1 MSMKRLGLSLVLSLF
16 TFTALFAHGKGD
28 IEELEVENLNS
39 WQESFDLLGKT
50 TNKAAKYNIM
60 ITATDIGGNQRIE
73 GPYNIYIDPNS
84 DLPVCGI
91 TNPYP
96 NMRVVSN
103 LNIVGTC
110 VDDDSVSYVE
120 LIFDGDD
127 DHPIRAEGREFWS
140 YYLDTVNLPEGPH
153 TIQVTGY
160 DVNGL
165 ASKPITLTWQ
175 LDRTQP
181 ITSIEEKTMGML
193 VSGNVSF
200 KGTVF
205 DGNGINELFYSVD
218 NGETFIPVKLG
229 RSKEDSSC
237 TFNISIDTRK
247 FQDGPAVIWFK
258 AIDNAGSVGAY
269 SFLYFIDNTKPDV
282 QIVSPVEKEE
292 MNGRFTVTGFAKDK
306 IGITELSWA
315 FGEETGD
322 FELIPGNPY
331 WSINLDTTGSEKE
344 KARKF
349 TVRATDMAGNV
360 IEKSLN
366 IALNQEK
373 DKPIVIIDEPV
384 ASQVYTGDDAP
395 VFVRGLALDDDGVDS
410 VVIQLDDREPITQS
424 TKGVFYQEL
433 CKASDLDAGNH
444 KITFYAAD
452 VNGILGNPTSITI
465 VSKGVPATFEN
476 PSIQKGKESEPFEN
490 GMEIHPEAGVSF
502 VVSAVS
508 QIGIK
513 HIHTKVLYGKN
524 GVTENDLDLKNVTN
538 YNITFPITVEAP
550 KGFGVV
556 SFVVE
561 ATDLLD
567 RVSTETYH
575 AYITN
580 TTVVKTAT
588 PEIVFDDSTVGEDG
602 SIINNPEW
610 PVTGYLIGANIKE
623 IALIPETEF
632 AKVEHKGNL
641 IRLIPGNAIGSS
653 EPVKVVV
660 TTDKEKDIES
670 KPLIFRYDNV
680 FPTLTIDNYSDSQ
693 ALDGNPGF
701 VTISGKVVCSTGV
714 GGVSY
719 RVLGAQAEMKDGL
732 IGAVKNIPNPET
744 FKPVAVTED
753 GTFRFNVDTVSFG
766 AGMSVVEV
774 VAYSA
779 GGNEVSKG
787 VAVST
792 VPPLSED
799 LGKAA
804 KAPVI
809 AWLDGYDVYAVGI
822 YQGEMDRNFEAF
834 SRNDMQEGTN
844 PVTATVTPLDGGKEV
859 TGKYNA
865 VKNPTLTA
873 NFALVDGQ
881 TYYSGMPVVLPYGV
895 SKTPITATVYID
907 TGAVVSAV
915 NYEITG
921 DEVPGGDDVQRGSV
935 KLTKPEPGD
944 TRWIAEIP
952 LNNLPSRVN
961 HIAVTVKA
969 GTLEQTIRGSV
980 TVVRSVESYMI
991 EDSEQIFTF
1000 PGTGTVF
1007 DPQDENW
1014 VLSQGSKFY
1023 LYANLTA
1030 PVSAEIETDMTGLSL
1045 TNNGKLFELTAT
1057 KDGTYKEINIR
1068 FTDGFGDTY
1077 ETGFL
1082 NFLSDSESPEV
1093 YLQTPKLHEWQNDF
1107 VHLSGTAADSLG
1119 VRSIEYSFDK
1129 GETWKELDII
1139 VPQEAGNLGVTFNQD
1154 VDISYLEDGLLSI
1167 DIRAIDNAGH
1177 IANVKT
1183 ACFKDTTPPVATV
1196 VEPLDDDIVNGD
1208 NEIVFRVEDNGVLAK
1223 VEYVLPATE
1232 EREEIRREVDLNP
1245 LIVTHIG
1252 TEEQPI
1258 DPAMNFI
1265 FTDEAGNSQ
1274 VLSGWHFVIDSE
1286 SDLPRAEI
1294 HVPEDMQVITRDFT
1308 ISGVV
1313 YDDDGE
1319 STIWYKL
1326 DDGEFI
1332 KMNTPSTSFSI
1343 DVPIASMTDNEHTV
1357 AVYAVDK
1364 NGVRGLETVRT
1375 FRISLEEPKGAVLEP
1390 TIDTS
1395 VREVISISGYAS
1407 DKNGIQKVEVS
1418 LDNGNSYNDAE
1429 GQEDWVYTF
1438 DTRAIVGGTHAVFLK
1453 ITDNYG
1459 ITGLYSSLINID
1471 NNAPDISL
1479 DLPLDDSQSTGEL
1492 VFSGY
1497 AFDNVEITRMY
1508 VTIRNMIDPSDAIV
1522 RDLKIQ
1528 NIIGEVL
1535 DISDLSN
1542 GFYNIQLTAEDM
1554 AGNKTNVSRNIH
1566 LDKTMPPA
1574 VVDILYPLNG
1584 EHKNGQF
1591 NIYGQANTYLESPIR
1606 SLRLFVDDLFVK
1618 ETELSYSGFFK
1629 FAISPTSQVS
1639 SGEYDEDGNPIMI
1652 TKADM
1657 QTGVHTYR
1665 VDAMLENGQQVS
1677 SRTQTI
1683 TYNTYGPWV
1692 TLDNFLYGNFALNRP
1707 YVRGTAGY
1715 TISEEE
1721 AALLKD
1727 KSAKKEEKEKIAA
1740 KSVEKIEI
1748 SFNNGKNFEF
1758 LSKKDSWQYRVENED
1773 LPEGYH
1779 FMIVRATMKNGET
1792 AIERFIV
1799 QVDNT
1804 APSIKLIAPT
1814 NGGSYN
1820 QELAVSGLSQ
1830 DDVKLES
1837 VVVAL
1842 RKGDK
1847 SSYELPSF
1855 VQGLYLDVRLLGSTL
1870 FEIGAGLTFFDDNVK
1885 VQFEWG
1891 QFTQAQRDWYAINIR
1906 HTTPAPQRYGGNVF
1920 GLKLL
1925 ANISTIP
1932 FSYFFGRDW
1941 DWLSASVAIG
1951 AQFSRFSETNSG
1963 RPQMLSAMLFQLE
1976 FPRVKLPDVKM
1987 FSTFSMYTEGS
1998 LWFIPTD
2005 VSGTV
2010 DIKNIVPQF
2019 SLGFR
2024 VNVF

>member
-1 MSMKRLGLSLVLSLF
+1 MIMKRFILSVVLTLF
-16 TFTALFAHGKGD
+16 TFTAIFAHGKGD
-28 IEELEVENLNS
+28 VEELEVENLYS
-39 WQESFDLLGKT
+39 WQESFDLQGKT
-50 TNKAAKYNIM
+50 ANKPVKYNIM

-110 VDDDSVSYVE
+110 VDDDAVSYVE

-165 ASKPITLTWQ
+165 ASKPINLTWQ

-193 VSGNVSF
+193 VSGSVNF

-205 DGNGINELFYSVD
+205 DGNGIKELYYSVD
-218 NGETFIPVKLG
+218 NGESFIPVKLG
-229 RSKEDSSC
+229 KTKEDSSC
-237 TFNISIDTRK
+237 NFSISVDTKK
-247 FQDGPAVIWFK
+247 FEDGPAVIWFK
-258 AIDNAGSVGAY
+258 AIDNAGSIGTY

-282 QIVSPVEKEE
+282 QIVTPVDKED
-292 MNGRFTVTGFAKDK
+292 MNGRFTAAGYAKDT
-306 IGITELSWA
+306 IGITELSWT
-315 FGEETGD
+315 FGDESGD
-322 FELIPGNPY
+322 FTLVPGNPY

-344 KARKF
+344 KSRKF
-349 TVRATDMAGNV
+349 TVRAKDMAGNV

-373 DKPIVIIDEPV
+373 DKPTVEIFTPAPAQIF
-384 ASQVYTGDDAP
+384 TGDDAP
-395 VFVRGLALDDDGVDS
+395 VFVRGIVRDDDGVDS
-410 VVIQLDDREPITQS
+410 VVIQLDDQDPIIQS
-424 TKGVFYQEL
+424 TKGVFFQDL
-433 CKASDLDAGNH
+433 CKASDLVAGNH
-444 KITFYAAD
+444 KITIYGED
-452 VNGILGNPTSITI
+452 VNGIKGNPVSVTI
-465 VSKGVPATFEN
+465 VSKGIPVTFDE
-476 PSIQKGKESEPFEN
+476 PVLQKGKESEPFEN
-490 GMEIHPEAGVSF
+490 GMEIHPEAGISF
-502 VVSAVS
+502 VVPAVS

-513 HIHTKVLYGKN
+513 HVHTQVVYGKN
-524 GVTENDLDLKNVTN
+524 GVIENEQDLKNAAN
-538 YNITFPITVEAP
+538 YNATFPITPDFP
-550 KGFGVV
+550 KGVV
-556 SFVVE
+556 TFTVE

-567 RVSTETYH
+567 RVSTQNYY

-580 TTVVKTAT
+580 TAVVKSSV

-623 IALIPETEF
+623 IALVPETEF
-632 AKVEHKGNL
+632 ARVEYKGNL
-641 IRLIPGNAIGSS
+641 IKLIPGNAIGSS
-653 EPVKVVV
+653 EPVQIVV
-660 TTDKEKDIES
+660 TTDKDKIVES
-670 KPLIFRYDNV
+670 KPFIFRYDNV
-680 FPTLTIDNYSDSQ
+680 FPTLTIENYSDST
-693 ALDGNPGF
+693 ALDGTPGY
-701 VTISGKVVCSTGV
+701 VTISGSVACQTGV

-719 RVLGAQAEMKDGL
+719 RVLEAQAEMKDGL
-732 IGAVKNIPNPET
+732 IGAVKNVPNPEN
-744 FKPVAVTED
+744 FKPVAVAED

-766 AGMSVVEV
+766 AGMAVVEV
-774 VAYSA
+774 VATSA

-792 VPPLSED
+792 IPPVSED
-799 LGKAA
+799 VGKAP
-804 KAPVI
+804 KPPVI
-809 AWLDGYDVYAVGI
+809 AWLDGKDVYAVGV
-822 YQGEMDRNFEAF
+822 YQGEMDRNFESI
-834 SRNDMQEGTN
+834 SRQDMIEGTN
-844 PVTATVTPLDGGKEV
+844 PVTSTFTPLDTGKAV

-873 NFALVDGQ
+873 NFAMVDGQ
-881 TYYSGMPVVLPYGV
+881 PYYSGMTVALPYGV
-895 SKTPITATVYID
+895 SKTPLYATVYID
-907 TGAVVSAV
+907 TGAAVGSVS
-915 NYEITG
+915 YEITG
-921 DEVPGGDDVQRGSV
+921 AEVPGGDDVQKGAV
-935 KLTKPEPGD
+935 KLTKPAAGD

-961 HIAVTVKA
+961 HIAVTIKA
-969 GTLEQTIRGSV
+969 GTLEQTISGSIS
-980 TVVRSVESYMI
+980 VVRNIESYMI
-991 EDSEQIFTF
+991 EDTEQIFQY
-1000 PGTGTVF
+1000 PGIGTVY

-1014 VLSQGSKFY
+1014 VLSGGSKYYFY
-1023 LYANLTA
+1023 TNFVE
-1030 PVSAEIETDMTGLSL
+1030 PVSAEIETDMTGLSII
-1045 TNNGKLFELTAT
+1045 NNGKFFELSAG
-1057 KDGTYKEINIR
+1057 KDGIYKEINVR
-1068 FTDGFGDTY
+1068 FTDGFGDTH

-1082 NFLSDSESPEV
+1082 NFLSDSESPEIH
-1093 YLQTPKLHEWQNDF
+1093 LQTPKLHDWQNDTI
-1107 VHLSGTAADSLG
+1107 HLSGTAADTLG
-1119 VRSIEYSFDK
+1119 VRSIEYSFND

-1139 VPQEAGNLGVTFNQD
+1139 APEDTNNLGVTFNQD
-1154 VDISYLEDGLLSI
+1154 VDISYLEDGLLSV

-1177 IANVKT
+1177 ITEIKT
-1183 ACFKDTTPPVATV
+1183 ACFKDTTPPDVTV
-1196 VEPLDDDIVNGD
+1196 VEPLTEDVVNGE
-1208 NEIVFRVEDNGVLAK
+1208 NEIVFKVEDNGVLSK
-1223 VEYVLPATE
+1223 VEYVLPPTE
-1232 EREEIRREVDLNP
+1232 EREEIRREIDLNP

-1265 FTDEAGNSQ
+1265 FTDEAGNSKII
-1274 VLSGWHFVIDSE
+1274 SGWSFVIDNE

-1294 HVPEDMQVITRDFT
+1294 HVPEEKQVITRDFT

-1326 DDGEFI
+1326 DDGEYI
-1332 KMNTPSTSFSI
+1332 KMNTPNTSFSI
-1343 DVPIASMTDNEHTV
+1343 DIPIASMTDNEHTV
-1357 AVYAVDK
+1357 SVYAVDK
-1364 NGVRGLETVRT
+1364 NGVQGLETVRT
-1375 FRISLEEPKGAVLEP
+1375 FRISLEEPKGAIIEP

-1395 VREVISISGYAS
+1395 VREVVTISGYAT
-1407 DKNGIQKVEVS
+1407 DKNGIAKVEVS

-1429 GQEDWVYTF
+1429 GQEEWAYTV
-1438 DTRAIVGGTHAVFLK
+1438 DTRAVVGGTHAVFMK

-1471 NNAPDISL
+1471 NDAPDISL

-1492 VFSGY
+1492 VLSGY
-1497 AFDNVEITRMY
+1497 AFDNVEISRMY
-1508 VTIRNMIDPSDAIV
+1508 VTIRNMDEPSDAV
-1522 RDLKIQ
+1522 VKELQIQ

-1535 DISDLSN
+1535 DLSELNN
-1542 GFYNIQLTAEDM
+1542 GFYNIQLTGEDM

-1566 LDKTMPPA
+1566 LDKSMPPA

-1591 NIYGQANTYLESPIR
+1591 NIYGQAVTYLESPVR
-1606 SLRLFVDDLFVK
+1606 TLRLYVDDVFVK

-1629 FAISPTSQVS
+1629 FAISPTSEVD
-1639 SGEYDEDGNPIMI
+1639 SGDYDEDGNPI
-1652 TKADM
+1652 KVLHADM
-1657 QTGVHTYR
+1657 ATGVHTYR
-1665 VDAMLENGQQVS
+1665 VDAILENGQQVS
-1677 SRTQTI
+1677 SRTQTL

-1692 TLDNFLYGNFALNRP
+1692 TLDNFQYGDFALNRP
-1707 YVRGTAGY
+1707 YLKGMAGY
-1715 TISEEE
+1715 TIDPEE

-1727 KSAKKEEKEKIAA
+1727 KNTKKEIKDVISAKA
-1740 KSVEKIEI
+1740 VEKIEI
-1748 SFNNGKNFEF
+1748 SFNNGKTFEF
-1758 LSKKDSWQYRVENED
+1758 LSKKDKWQYRVENED

-1779 FMIVRATMKNGET
+1779 FMIVRATMQNGET

-1804 APSIKLIAPT
+1804 SPTIKLISPA

-1847 SSYELPSF
+1847 ASYELPSF
-1855 VQGLYLDVRLLGSTL
+1855 VQGLYIDVRIWGSTL

-1885 VQFEWG
+1885 LQVEWG
-1891 QFTQAQRDWYAINIR
+1891 QFTQAQRDAVSNFFGR
-1906 HTTPAPQRYGGNVF
+1906 NMSASRYGGNVF
-1920 GLKLL
+1920 GLKIL
-1925 ANISTIP
+1925 ANVSTIP

-1941 DWLSASVAIG
+1941 EWLSASFAIG

-1963 RPQMLSAMLFQLE
+1963 RPQTLSAMLLQME

-1987 FSTFSMYTEGS
+1987 FSTFSLYTEGS

-2005 VSGTV
+2005 VSGNT
-2010 DIKNIVPQF
+2010 DIKNLVPQF
-2019 SLGFR
+2019 SLGLR